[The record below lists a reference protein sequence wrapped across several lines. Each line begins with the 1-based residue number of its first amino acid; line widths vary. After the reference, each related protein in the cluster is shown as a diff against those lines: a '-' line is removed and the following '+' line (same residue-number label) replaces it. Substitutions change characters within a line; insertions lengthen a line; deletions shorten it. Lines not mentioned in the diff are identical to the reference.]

1 MNQGLISMRYA
12 RALYDSAKQEQAEE
26 TVYSL
31 SKDLIRVFSENDK
44 MKMLLAHPLMAKSEK
59 KALLLSILDKYDCPI
74 FVKFI
79 DLVLSNNRE
88 NRLQLILLKFVDYY
102 RDLNHI
108 YAGKLITSI
117 ELNKDVETRLFKV
130 FDLQDHITLE
140 IEKIVDPE
148 ILGGF
153 LLEVHQLRWD
163 ATVISQLKKI
173 KSEFKE
179 YNSKSLS

>member
-12 RALYDSAKQEQAEE
+12 RALYDFAKQEQVEE

-31 SKDLIRVFSENDK
+31 SKDLIRVFSENEN
-44 MKMLLAHPLMAKSEK
+44 MKLILAHPLMAKSK
-59 KALLLSILDKYDCPI
+59 KRALLLSIVDKYNCPV

-79 DLVLSNNRE
+79 DLVLNNNRE
-88 NRLQLILLKFVDYY
+88 DHLQLFLLKFVDYY
-102 RDLNHI
+102 RELNHI
-108 YAGKLITSI
+108 YAGKLVTTIK
-117 ELNKDVETRLFKV
+117 LDDETEKRLFKV

-153 LLEVHQLRWD
+153 MLEVHQLRWD
-163 ATVISQLKKI
+163 ASVASQLKKI

-179 YNSKSLS
+179 HNSKSLS

>member
-1 MNQGLISMRYA
+1 MNQGLISMRYT
-12 RALYDSAKQEQAEE
+12 RALYDFAKQEQAEE
-26 TVYSL
+26 TVYRL
-31 SKDLIRVFSENDK
+31 SKDLIRMFSESDK
-44 MKMLLAHPLMAKSEK
+44 LKSLLAHPLMAKSEK
-59 KALLLSILDKYDCPI
+59 KTLLLNILNNYDCPV

-79 DLVLSNNRE
+79 DLVLNNNRE
-88 NRLQLILLKFVDYY
+88 NQLQLFLLKFIDYY
-102 RDLNHI
+102 RELKHI
-108 YAGKLITSI
+108 YAGKLITST
-117 ELNKDVETRLFKV
+117 ELSEDVEKRLFKV

-179 YNSKSLS
+179 HNSKSLS